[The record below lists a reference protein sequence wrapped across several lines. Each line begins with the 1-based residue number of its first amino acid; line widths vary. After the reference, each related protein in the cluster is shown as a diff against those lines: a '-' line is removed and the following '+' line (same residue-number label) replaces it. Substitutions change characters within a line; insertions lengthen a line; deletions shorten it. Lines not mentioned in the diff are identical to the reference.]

1 MLGGKKEVSA
11 AANDLQ
17 VEELANYAVN
27 EHNNRQVCSS
37 LLVGAHFSTH
47 FCVSLGFS
55 LKLRF

>member
-1 MLGGKKEVSA
+1 MSA

-55 LKLRF
+55 LEMRF